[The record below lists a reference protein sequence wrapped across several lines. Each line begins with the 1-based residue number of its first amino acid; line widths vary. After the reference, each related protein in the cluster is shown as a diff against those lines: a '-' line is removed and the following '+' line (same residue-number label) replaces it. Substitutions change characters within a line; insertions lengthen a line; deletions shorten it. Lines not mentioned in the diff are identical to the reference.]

1 MIDEGDVGGT
11 KPMAATAT
19 GGPAARSAPEPAGPE
34 PAAAPAKSRR
44 FGPGLEFNA
53 FALMASTAITALV
66 GLGFWAVAA
75 GLPPAEV
82 GRASAMITT
91 ATMLSQLSGS
101 NIGVLFSRVLPA
113 AGQRSTAVVL
123 AGYAVAIAI
132 ALVLTGG
139 FLLLFTSDELFVS
152 GTERALFPL
161 LVITFVLFALQD
173 WVLTGI
179 RATGWIPVEQLLFS
193 LAKMGLL
200 IWFIALAVDNAIVL
214 AWAIPCLAT
223 VLVIN
228 PLLLGRVLPRRPPAP
243 EGASAMPARR
253 ELGRIFLAEYATG
266 AVTFVIP
273 LTLPLLVLTQLGAE
287 ANAYYALPWL
297 IAESLG
303 LLIWNI
309 SSSYMVEA
317 SHDNRQM
324 GALMSR
330 TLRLSFLV
338 GGLGVPFIVVAAPWL
353 LSFLGSNYAAE
364 GTTVLRLMVLAIP
377 FNIIFTMFLNTSRV
391 RNQMGR
397 VVVTQ
402 LVSAV
407 LIIGLTATLLPLLG
421 IDGAGWAYL
430 IAEAVMAAVVAIPLL
445 RFMRANQVRLFGVS
459 TPGAA
464 PADATGDATGDT
476 APGAAADADPDNGS
490 AETVRLAQPYRSGRA
505 RT

>member
-1 MIDEGDVGGT
+1 MIHEGDVDGT
-11 KPMAATAT
+11 EPTA
-19 GGPAARSAPEPAGPE
+19 
-34 PAAAPAKSRR
+34 PAAAVPAQQTGREHADPTAAKARR

-66 GLGFWAVAA
+66 GLGFWAIAA
-75 GLPPAEV
+75 RLPPAEV

-113 AGQRSTAVVL
+113 AGRRSTAVVL

-132 ALVLTGG
+132 ALVLTGA
-139 FLLLFTSDELFVS
+139 FLLFFTSDELFVS
-152 GTERALFPL
+152 GLERALFPL

-200 IWFIALAVDNAIVL
+200 IWFVAAAVENAIVL

-243 EGASAMPARR
+243 EGASAMPGRR
-253 ELGRIFLAEYATG
+253 ALGRIFLAEYATG

-338 GGLGVPFIVVAAPWL
+338 GGLGVPFIVLTAPWL

-407 LIIGLTATLLPLLG
+407 LIISLTAALLPVMG

-430 IAEAVMAAVVAIPLL
+430 IAEAVMAVVVAVPLL

-459 TPGAA
+459 TPRAA
-464 PADATGDATGDT
+464 PSDPDPT
-476 APGAAADADPDNGS
+476 AESGTDPDNGS
-490 AETVRLAQPYRSGRA
+490 AESVRLAQPYRSGRA